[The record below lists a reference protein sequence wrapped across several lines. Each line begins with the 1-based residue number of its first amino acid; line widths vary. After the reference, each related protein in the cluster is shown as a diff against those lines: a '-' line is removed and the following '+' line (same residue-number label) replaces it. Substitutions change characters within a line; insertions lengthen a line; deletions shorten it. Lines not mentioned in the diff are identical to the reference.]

1 MSEEKQTPNF
11 STLTENLSQQ
21 QVKLKFNH
29 KLLLRMKKK
38 FHNENEN
45 NINERN
51 LTQFFPFQAK
61 ISALKE
67 LVRQSESQQGRN
79 TASAQEKV
87 KNIAQR
93 LSNLKS
99 KATKSKLNRAS
110 SEISESDYSITH
122 YEDEETDT
130 SVNIPSASTSQLRSS
145 RSETPGSEKIT
156 LLRKQMELNRVKMAE
171 RENKS
176 KEIEQ
181 MVTQLK
187 SKFETSQMSL
197 ERSVELGRSMGD
209 LSNPNVPSMLLQSQH
224 RSVSD
229 VSRTSLP
236 LNFENERIK
245 FLENR
250 IRDFETTISNKESL
264 TESEVVQILQTK
276 ILDLEENLREK
287 ESLIDARTRAVA
299 LLSEN
304 LSKKKKDVVD
314 SLEDT
319 KQEMFKMQ
327 ETFLEAELT
336 YKTEVNKLHRSIG
349 GKSDEIT
356 NLNEK
361 CEILE
366 KSRYDLTIENSE
378 LKLKLE
384 DVQDYSTKLSE
395 LNKLNETLQKRIST
409 LESQRYEFI
418 TEDEVGEA
426 KCAEDARQN
435 ESSDELAKKIKEF
448 EEMLKERDEEIEKL
462 QESLQEKT
470 IEVNVVNANMA
481 VLQEKYN
488 SLGPKPLFTSDSPAD
503 EESQAEIV
511 KLKQQLDDSNKSM
524 IKTKLKM
531 KQMQKQIDTLQK
543 SSDGS
548 LEITR
553 LNGEIQTFTQRI
565 AELEEEKGSYQLQL
579 VGNESQSD
587 LETKL
592 KVV

>member
-1 MSEEKQTPNF
+1 M
-11 STLTENLSQQ
+11 
-21 QVKLKFNH
+21 
-29 KLLLRMKKK
+29 
-38 FHNENEN
+38 
-45 NINERN
+45 
-51 LTQFFPFQAK
+51 
-61 ISALKE
+61 KE

-99 KATKSKLNRAS
+99 KASKSKLHRAS
-110 SEISESDYSITH
+110 SEVSDDYSITH
-122 YEDEETDT
+122 FEEDEHE
-130 SVNIPSASTSQLRSS
+130 SSSSSSNIPHSTSLRA

-156 LLRKQMELNRVKMAE
+156 LLRQQMELNRVKMAE

-209 LSNPNVPSMLLQSQH
+209 LSNIPSMLVNTH
-224 RSVSD
+224 RSVTNISQ
-229 VSRTSLP
+229 TSQP
-236 LNFENERIK
+236 LNLENERIK
-245 FLENR
+245 FLEKR
-250 IRDFETTISNKESL
+250 IRDLETIVTNKEN
-264 TESEVVQILQTK
+264 ESETEVVQNLGRK

-287 ESLIDARTRAVA
+287 ESIIDARTRAVS

-304 LSKKKKDVVD
+304 LTKKKKDVVD
-314 SLEDT
+314 SLEET

-327 ETFLEAELT
+327 ETFLDAEMT
-336 YKTEVNKLHRSIG
+336 YKNEVDKLSRVILD
-349 GKSDEIT
+349 KSAEIS

-378 LKLKLE
+378 LKGKLE
-384 DVQDYSTKLSE
+384 DVQDYSTKISE

-409 LESQRYEFI
+409 LESQRYEII
-418 TEDEVGEA
+418 TDDEVA
-426 KCAEDARQN
+426 AAESKDIVS
-435 ESSDELAKKIKEF
+435 EKIKEL
-448 EEMLKERDEEIEKL
+448 EEMLQNRNEEFETL
-462 QESLQEKT
+462 EESLQEKT
-470 IEVNVVNANMA
+470 IEVNVINANMA

-488 SLGPKPLFTSDSPAD
+488 SLGPRQLFPSDSNIS
-503 EESQAEIV
+503 EESQAEIS
-511 KLKQQLDDSNKSM
+511 KLKQQLEESNKSM

-531 KQMQKQIDTLQK
+531 KQMQKQIDSLQK

-548 LEITR
+548 QEISR
-553 LNGEIQTFTQRI
+553 LTDEIQNLNQRI

-579 VGNESQSD
+579 VGKDNDSEI
-587 LETKL
+587 EKKL
-592 KVV
+592 KVD